1 VGGVAKLKGRVWM
14 DGWRLVEE
22 EEMVD
27 LHLDDEDDMMREGR
41 ESRLVGW
48 GEVRVEST
56 LIDD

>member
-1 VGGVAKLKGRVWM
+1 
-14 DGWRLVEE
+14 LVEE